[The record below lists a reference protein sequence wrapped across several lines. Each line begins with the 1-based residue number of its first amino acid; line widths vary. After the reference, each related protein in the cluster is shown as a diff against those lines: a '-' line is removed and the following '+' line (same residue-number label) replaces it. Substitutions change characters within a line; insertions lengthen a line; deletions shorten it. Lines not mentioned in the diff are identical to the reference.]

1 MLDLL
6 RKVHRTRSPLPP
18 IPPIGQDWNTALRV
32 PWEKDHRS
40 ENRSI
45 MDGVLSSIQA
55 IVTHPLF
62 QQVAWAVIIVI
73 ATRVVEKLT
82 VKAAMRMLHHDSN
95 PLPSSSI
102 IINIVRAIIWIVGAS
117 IVLDSCFGVNTSSV
131 IAALGVGGIAVSLGF
146 QDTLSNLIGGLQVTF
161 MGIVKPGDNIEVGS
175 ERGVVQDVTWRH
187 TTIKDSLGQTVII
200 PNSIISTTALVHL
213 LPASRVTVPF
223 SVPRTYPT
231 LRELEA
237 RRGDASA
244 VGNDEAATAR
254 DRARAGKPVDL
265 DELSAQIIA
274 EARRAAESAS
284 AVTDGPSVFFSEV
297 GELGI
302 KGSVVLTVADASKTS
317 AAKDAVVRAIAAMLG

>member
-1 MLDLL
+1 
-6 RKVHRTRSPLPP
+6 
-18 IPPIGQDWNTALRV
+18 
-32 PWEKDHRS
+32 
-40 ENRSI
+40 

-82 VKAAMRMLHHDSN
+82 VKAATRMLHHGSN

-231 LRELEA
+231 LLELEA
-237 RRGDASA
+237 RRGDATA
-244 VGNDEAATAR
+244 AGNDEATTAR

>member
-1 MLDLL
+1 METGSNGTAAAQAVDADPTMLEEPVDGLL
-6 RKVHRTRSPLPP
+6 AFVRNIVPV
-18 IPPIGQDWNTALRV
+18 DWLSTLIVIVLALAVTAVAARLAVKLIR
-32 PWEKDHRS
+32 R
-40 ENRSI
+40 
-45 MDGVLSSIQA
+45 VLS
-55 IVTHPLF
+55 
-62 QQVAWAVIIVI
+62 
-73 ATRVVEKLT
+73 
-82 VKAAMRMLHHDSN
+82 HDSV

-102 IINIVRAIIWIVGAS
+102 FANIVRVVVWAIGVSVILS
-117 IVLDSCFGVNTSSV
+117 SCFGVDVTAAV
-131 IAALGVGGIAVSLGF
+131 AALGIGGIAISLGF
-146 QDTLSNLIGGLQVTF
+146 QDTLSNLIGGLQVSLLR
-161 MGIVKPGDNIEVGS
+161 IIKPGDNIEVGS

-244 VGNDEAATAR
+244 AGNDEATTAR

>member
-1 MLDLL
+1 MPDLL
-6 RKVHRTRSPLPP
+6 RKVHRTRSSLPP

-45 MDGVLSSIQA
+45 MDSVLSSIQA

-82 VKAAMRMLHHDSN
+82 VKAATRMLHHGSN

-161 MGIVKPGDNIEVGS
+161 MGIVKPGD
-175 ERGVVQDVTWRH
+175 
-187 TTIKDSLGQTVII
+187 TIKDSLGQTVII

-244 VGNDEAATAR
+244 AGNDEATTAR

>member
-1 MLDLL
+1 MF
-6 RKVHRTRSPLPP
+6 
-18 IPPIGQDWNTALRV
+18 
-32 PWEKDHRS
+32 
-40 ENRSI
+40 
-45 MDGVLSSIQA
+45 DGILKA
-55 IVTHPLF
+55 IFEFIAYPEVQRAF
-62 QQVAWAVIIVI
+62 WAIVI
-73 ATRVVEKLT
+73 AAATVALSQVAAKGLRKLLNLDT
-82 VKAAMRMLHHDSN
+82 V
-95 PLPSSSI
+95 PLPSASI
-102 IINIVRAIIWIVGAS
+102 IINIVRAVIWIGGGS
-117 IVLDSCFGVNTSSV
+117 IILDGVYGVNTNAIV
-131 IAALGVGGIAVSLGF
+131 AALGVGGIAVSLGF

-237 RRGDASA
+237 RRGDATA
-244 VGNDEAATAR
+244 AGNDEATTAR

-265 DELSAQIIA
+265 DELSDRIIA